1 MQLAA
6 GCGDGPAAPSD
17 DPKDHHG
24 KEREEKEK
32 TMQHKRSRLSTKIL
46 AFVLIL
52 ALVFPASAFASVA
65 DVAKDTRAPGKSL
78 ANTYPAYT
86 DIEWQISLAENAQ
99 AMVTVPTNMTEEEL
113 GTALS
118 GDLTLSL
125 DRDSTRGYL
134 NPEKFPYPYQG
145 GALDTWMT
153 QWTKDK
159 QPQNLFRVTEMGIS
173 VDEAGK
179 VSLKLWI
186 DINCYFGNRSG
197 NVDYSAPHSNGGA
210 YLDLCGYYTLNVT
223 AGDEAVGSI
232 HTKIVP
238 YDSFRTV
245 YELYD
250 DIDALAAM
258 DTDLYVSKES
268 MGQTTTDGYDMPYL
282 IVADS
287 KESVDKWLAYTDLVE
302 SDPDLVL
309 TKLANGDFDD
319 LRVPM
324 FASNVHSNEN
334 AAVNGILEF
343 AHLLLENETINV
355 NTLEGFTDAGKELL
369 AQEMA
374 KQNVAVPE
382 QIKDFASYIGFI
394 RGENGYKANGSLY
407 SGQLDLEEYYNV
419 KNNEVNVKELLG
431 DVFMVIVPE
440 QNIEGY
446 EHMTR
451 TTGQGYDPNRDE
463 ANQTLFE
470 DANAMALVNKFN
482 PMVFTEIHGRVEAM
496 LIEPCTPPHE
506 PNYEY
511 DLIDKQFIQLG
522 EAVGMGAIANNPEH
536 NSFEMPYRDYLRVDN
551 DSPSGVAWTE
561 PWDDMTTAYG
571 SQFPVLIGTA
581 GITWELPVYSDVA
594 SELVVPYGLMT
605 QAMYI
610 QANKIT
616 MLENQAKLFSRGV
629 NNTNSNELVAPWYVD
644 QYDRPGTQTELMRP
658 VYDGEG
664 QNGNFYPECYIIPM
678 DSANQKNLYD
688 AAAEMKYLTR
698 NDVKVNVASK
708 EFTYD
713 GVTYPAGTM
722 VVSMYQAKRS
732 LANSQ
737 LFDGTFINVWQGLYS
752 ESFAQRSNA
761 RGYDR
766 VIVAE
771 PAAYKTIMAACP
783 ETINYTQALTYLA
796 AFATQFE
803 GVENAD
809 VIIENVSNDSAAA
822 VNALLRAG
830 KTVAMIT
837 EGSEKGNFICSYE
850 DFMTVAKDYVL
861 TATGEYGA
869 GIKAAV
875 ILNPQVYLPG
885 KPADNTSGYVE
896 TTLRSGS
903 YNYRFDWLAL
913 TAMGFTMTDDLT
925 KANVIVG
932 SRALSD
938 DALAAVKAG
947 TPYMGYSNDAI
958 TGRSAF
964 MQELGVEI
972 SSCDKG
978 TDFLGRVVYPNNTLV
993 NATYINEGDDVM
1005 YEYGTNWFTKIPEGA
1020 TVLVQNAGKAP
1031 LQGCI
1036 CLTDDELT
1044 EQFNQYNNGVV
1055 GFEYQNGD
1063 LDMALFANVLNHK
1076 IHQTDEY
1083 TFISNFIFSRSL
1095 TQTAYEGTAQ
1105 PENPDPVNPGKPE
1118 EPGKPDAPKTGD
1130 SSNIIV
1136 WVLAASFSCV
1146 MIPAAVTLKR
1156 KAR

>member
-1 MQLAA
+1 
-6 GCGDGPAAPSD
+6 
-17 DPKDHHG
+17 
-24 KEREEKEK
+24 
-32 TMQHKRSRLSTKIL
+32 MQHKRSRLSTKIL

-86 DIEWQISLAENAQ
+86 DIDWQISLAEDAT
-99 AMVTVPTNMTEEEL
+99 ATVTLPTNLTENEL
-113 GTALS
+113 AAAMDAGLS
-118 GDLTLSL
+118 LSL
-125 DRDSTRGYL
+125 DRDTQRGYL
-134 NPEKFPYPYQG
+134 NPEKFPNPYQG
-145 GALDTWMT
+145 GPLDSWKT
-153 QWTKDK
+153 QRDT
-159 QPQNLFRVTEMGIS
+159 QMFQ
-173 VDEAGK
+173 VDDYGFAFDDDGK
-179 VSLKLWI
+179 VSLVLYLNI
-186 DINCYFGNRSG
+186 SCYFANRSG
-197 NVDYSAPHSNGGA
+197 SVDYSAPHSNGGA
-210 YLDLCGYYTLNVT
+210 YLDLCGYYTLRVT
-223 AGDEAVGSI
+223 ADGKDIASCHAKV
-232 HTKIVP
+232 VP

-250 DIDALAAM
+250 DLEALAAT
-258 DTDLYVSKES
+258 DTDLYVAKES
-268 MGQTTTDGYDMPYL
+268 MGQTTTDGYNMPYL
-282 IVADS
+282 IIADS

-302 SDPDLVL
+302 SDPDLAL

-407 SGQLDLEEYYNV
+407 SGQLDLAAYYNV
-419 KNNEVNVKELLG
+419 QENRVNVKELLG

-511 DLIDKQFIQLG
+511 DLIAKQFIQLG

-809 VIIENVSNDSAAA
+809 VIIDNVSNDSAAA

-861 TATGEYGA
+861 TATGVYGS

-947 TPYMGYSNDAI
+947 TPYMGYSNGAI
-958 TGRSAF
+958 SGSAF

-1005 YEYGTNWFTKIPEGA
+1005 YEYGTNWFTKLPEGA
-1020 TVLVQNAGKAP
+1020 TVLVQNAGKDP

-1044 EQFNQYNNGVV
+1044 AQFNQYNNGVV

-1063 LDMALFANVLNHK
+1063 LDIALFANVLNHK

-1095 TQTAYEGTAQ
+1095 TETAYEGVAQ

-1118 EPGKPDAPKTGD
+1118 EPGKPDVPKTGD
-1130 SSNIIV
+1130 SSNIIL

>member
-1 MQLAA
+1 M
-6 GCGDGPAAPSD
+6 
-17 DPKDHHG
+17 
-24 KEREEKEK
+24 
-32 TMQHKRSRLSTKIL
+32 
-46 AFVLIL
+46 
-52 ALVFPASAFASVA
+52 
-65 DVAKDTRAPGKSL
+65 
-78 ANTYPAYT
+78 
-86 DIEWQISLAENAQ
+86 
-99 AMVTVPTNMTEEEL
+99 
-113 GTALS
+113 
-118 GDLTLSL
+118 
-125 DRDSTRGYL
+125 
-134 NPEKFPYPYQG
+134 
-145 GALDTWMT
+145 
-153 QWTKDK
+153 
-159 QPQNLFRVTEMGIS
+159 
-173 VDEAGK
+173 
-179 VSLKLWI
+179 
-186 DINCYFGNRSG
+186 
-197 NVDYSAPHSNGGA
+197 
-210 YLDLCGYYTLNVT
+210 
-223 AGDEAVGSI
+223 
-232 HTKIVP
+232 
-238 YDSFRTV
+238 
-245 YELYD
+245 
-250 DIDALAAM
+250 
-258 DTDLYVSKES
+258 
-268 MGQTTTDGYDMPYL
+268 
-282 IVADS
+282 
-287 KESVDKWLAYTDLVE
+287 E
-302 SDPDLVL
+302 SDPDLAL

-511 DLIDKQFIQLG
+511 DLIAKQFIQLG

-722 VVSMYQAKRS
+722 VISMYQAKRS

-737 LFDGTFINVWQGLYS
+737 LYDGTFINVWQGLYS

-809 VIIENVSNDSAAA
+809 VIIDNVSNDSANA
-822 VNALLRAG
+822 VNALLNAG

-837 EGSEKGNFICSYE
+837 EGEEKGNFLCSYE
-850 DFMTVAKDYVL
+850 DFLTVAKDYVL
-861 TATGEYGA
+861 TATGVYGA
-869 GIKAAV
+869 SIKAAV

-885 KPADNTSGYVE
+885 KPANNTSGYVE

-913 TAMGFTMTDDLT
+913 TAMGFTI

-947 TPYMGYSNDAI
+947 TPYMGYSTGAI
-958 TGRSAF
+958 SGSAF

-978 TDFLGRVVYPNNTLV
+978 TDFLGRVVYPNNTLI

-1095 TQTAYEGTAQ
+1095 TETAYEGVAQ
-1105 PENPDPVNPGKPE
+1105 PRESRSREPRQARGAGQARRPQDRRLLQHHRLGAGRFLQLRDDPRRCDPE
-1118 EPGKPDAPKTGD
+1118 AQGPLTH
-1130 SSNIIV
+1130 
-1136 WVLAASFSCV
+1136 L
-1146 MIPAAVTLKR
+1146 
-1156 KAR
+1156 

>member
-1 MQLAA
+1 
-6 GCGDGPAAPSD
+6 
-17 DPKDHHG
+17 
-24 KEREEKEK
+24 
-32 TMQHKRSRLSTKIL
+32 MQHKRSRLSTKIL

-65 DVAKDTRAPGKSL
+65 DVAKDTRSPGKSL

-86 DIEWQISLAENAQ
+86 DIDWQISLAEDAT
-99 AMVTVPTNMTEEEL
+99 ATVTLPTNLTENEL
-113 GTALS
+113 AAAMDAGLS
-118 GDLTLSL
+118 LSL
-125 DRDSTRGYL
+125 DRDTQRGYL
-134 NPEKFPYPYQG
+134 NPEKFPNPYQG
-145 GALDTWMT
+145 GPLDSWKT
-153 QWTKDK
+153 QRDT
-159 QPQNLFRVTEMGIS
+159 QMFQ
-173 VDEAGK
+173 VDDYGFAFDDDGK
-179 VSLKLWI
+179 VSLVLYLNI
-186 DINCYFGNRSG
+186 SCYFANRSG
-197 NVDYSAPHSNGGA
+197 SVDYSAPHSNGGA
-210 YLDLCGYYTLNVT
+210 YLDLCGYYTLRVT
-223 AGDEAVGSI
+223 ADGKDIASCHAKV
-232 HTKIVP
+232 VP

-250 DIDALAAM
+250 DLEALAAM

-302 SDPDLVL
+302 SDPDLAL

-382 QIKDFASYIGFI
+382 QIKNFASYIGFI

-407 SGQLDLEEYYNV
+407 SGQLDLAAYYNV
-419 KNNEVNVKELLG
+419 QENRVNVKELLG

-511 DLIDKQFIQLG
+511 DLIAKQFIQLG

-809 VIIENVSNDSAAA
+809 VIIDNVSNDSTAAI
-822 VNALLRAG
+822 NALLRAG

-861 TATGEYGA
+861 TATGVYGA

-1020 TVLVQNAGKAP
+1020 TVLVQNAGKDP

-1036 CLTDDELT
+1036 CLTDEELT
-1044 EQFNQYNNGVV
+1044 AQFNQYNNGVV

-1063 LDMALFANVLNHK
+1063 LDIALFANVLNHK

-1095 TQTAYEGTAQ
+1095 TTTAYEGVAQ

>member
-1 MQLAA
+1 MTA
-6 GCGDGPAAPSD
+6 DG
-17 DPKDHHG
+17 KD
-24 KEREEKEK
+24 
-32 TMQHKRSRLSTKIL
+32 I
-46 AFVLIL
+46 
-52 ALVFPASAFASVA
+52 ASCH
-65 DVAKDTRAPGKSL
+65 AK
-78 ANTYPAYT
+78 
-86 DIEWQISLAENAQ
+86 
-99 AMVTVPTNMTEEEL
+99 V
-113 GTALS
+113 
-118 GDLTLSL
+118 
-125 DRDSTRGYL
+125 
-134 NPEKFPYPYQG
+134 
-145 GALDTWMT
+145 
-153 QWTKDK
+153 
-159 QPQNLFRVTEMGIS
+159 
-173 VDEAGK
+173 
-179 VSLKLWI
+179 
-186 DINCYFGNRSG
+186 
-197 NVDYSAPHSNGGA
+197 
-210 YLDLCGYYTLNVT
+210 
-223 AGDEAVGSI
+223 
-232 HTKIVP
+232 VP

-250 DIDALAAM
+250 DLEALAAT

-302 SDPDLVL
+302 SDHDLAL

-407 SGQLDLEEYYNV
+407 SGQLDLAAYYNV
-419 KNNEVNVKELLG
+419 QENRVNVKELLG

-511 DLIDKQFIQLG
+511 DLI
-522 EAVGMGAIANNPEH
+522 
-536 NSFEMPYRDYLRVDN
+536 
-551 DSPSGVAWTE
+551 
-561 PWDDMTTAYG
+561 
-571 SQFPVLIGTA
+571 
-581 GITWELPVYSDVA
+581 
-594 SELVVPYGLMT
+594 
-605 QAMYI
+605 
-610 QANKIT
+610 
-616 MLENQAKLFSRGV
+616 AKLFSRGV

-678 DSANQKNLYD
+678 DSTNQKNLYD

-708 EFTYD
+708 ESTYD

-809 VIIENVSNDSAAA
+809 VIIDNVSNDSAAA

-861 TATGEYGA
+861 TATGVYGA

-947 TPYMGYSNDAI
+947 TPYMGYSNGAI
-958 TGRSAF
+958 SGSAF

-993 NATYINEGDDVM
+993 NATYINDG
-1005 YEYGTNWFTKIPEGA
+1005 
-1020 TVLVQNAGKAP
+1020 
-1031 LQGCI
+1031 
-1036 CLTDDELT
+1036 
-1044 EQFNQYNNGVV
+1044 
-1055 GFEYQNGD
+1055 
-1063 LDMALFANVLNHK
+1063 
-1076 IHQTDEY
+1076 
-1083 TFISNFIFSRSL
+1083 
-1095 TQTAYEGTAQ
+1095 
-1105 PENPDPVNPGKPE
+1105 
-1118 EPGKPDAPKTGD
+1118 PKTGD

>member
-1 MQLAA
+1 
-6 GCGDGPAAPSD
+6 
-17 DPKDHHG
+17 
-24 KEREEKEK
+24 
-32 TMQHKRSRLSTKIL
+32 MQHKRSRLSTKIL

-86 DIEWQISLAENAQ
+86 DIDWQISLAEDAT
-99 AMVTVPTNMTEEEL
+99 ATVTLPTNLTENEL
-113 GTALS
+113 AAAMDAGLS
-118 GDLTLSL
+118 LSL
-125 DRDSTRGYL
+125 DRDTQRGYL
-134 NPEKFPYPYQG
+134 NPEKFPNPYQG
-145 GALDTWMT
+145 GPLDSWKT
-153 QWTKDK
+153 QRDT
-159 QPQNLFRVTEMGIS
+159 QMFQ
-173 VDEAGK
+173 VDDYGFAFDDDGK
-179 VSLKLWI
+179 VSLVLYLNI
-186 DINCYFGNRSG
+186 SCYFANRSG
-197 NVDYSAPHSNGGA
+197 SVDYSAPHSNGGA
-210 YLDLCGYYTLNVT
+210 YLDLCGYYTLRVT
-223 AGDEAVGSI
+223 ADGKDIASCHAKV
-232 HTKIVP
+232 VP

-302 SDPDLVL
+302 SDPDLAL

-407 SGQLDLEEYYNV
+407 SGQLDLAAYYNV
-419 KNNEVNVKELLG
+419 QENRVNVKELLG

-511 DLIDKQFIQLG
+511 DLIAKQFIQLG

-536 NSFEMPYRDYLRVDN
+536 NSFEMPHRDYLRVDS

-581 GITWELPVYSDVA
+581 GITWELPVYSDVT

-644 QYDRPGTQTELMRP
+644 QYDRPGTQTEMMRP

-809 VIIENVSNDSAAA
+809 VIIDNVSNDSAAA

-837 EGSEKGNFICSYE
+837 EGSEKGNFVCSYE

-861 TATGEYGA
+861 TATGVYGT

-913 TAMGFTMTDDLT
+913 TAMGFTMTEDLT

-947 TPYMGYSNDAI
+947 TPYMGYSTGAI
-958 TGRSAF
+958 SGSAF

-1020 TVLVQNAGKAP
+1020 TVLVQNAGKDP

-1044 EQFNQYNNGVV
+1044 AQFNQYNNGVV

-1105 PENPDPVNPGKPE
+1105 PTTPEQPEKPEEPE

>member
-1 MQLAA
+1 
-6 GCGDGPAAPSD
+6 
-17 DPKDHHG
+17 
-24 KEREEKEK
+24 
-32 TMQHKRSRLSTKIL
+32 MQHKRSRLTTKIL

-65 DVAKDTRAPGKSL
+65 DVAKDTRSPGKSL

-86 DIEWQISLAENAQ
+86 DIEWQISLAEDAT
-99 AMVTVPTNMTEEEL
+99 ATVTLPTNLTENEL
-113 GTALS
+113 AAAMDAGLS
-118 GDLTLSL
+118 LSL
-125 DRDSTRGYL
+125 DRDTQRGYL
-134 NPEKFPYPYQG
+134 NPEKFPNPYQG
-145 GALDTWMT
+145 GPLDSWKT
-153 QWTKDK
+153 QRDT
-159 QPQNLFRVTEMGIS
+159 QMFQ
-173 VDEAGK
+173 VDDYGFAFDDDGK
-179 VSLKLWI
+179 VSLILYLNI
-186 DINCYFGNRSG
+186 SCYFGNRSG
-197 NVDYSAPHSNGGA
+197 SVDYSAPHSNGGA

-268 MGQTTTDGYDMPYL
+268 MGQTTVDGYDMPYL

-343 AHLLLENETINV
+343 AYLLLENETINV

-382 QIKDFASYIGFI
+382 QIKNFASYIGFI

-451 TTGQGYDPNRDE
+451 TTSQGYDPNRDE

-511 DLIDKQFIQLG
+511 DLIAKQFIQLG

-536 NSFEMPYRDYLRVDN
+536 NSFEMPHRDYLRVDN

-581 GITWELPVYSDVA
+581 GITWELPAYSDVA

-809 VIIENVSNDSAAA
+809 VIIDNVSNDSATA

-861 TATGEYGA
+861 TATGVYGA

-913 TAMGFTMTDDLT
+913 TAMGFTMTEDLT

-947 TPYMGYSNDAI
+947 TPYMGYSTGAI
-958 TGRSAF
+958 SGSAF

-1095 TQTAYEGTAQ
+1095 TTTAYEGVAQ

>member
-1 MQLAA
+1 
-6 GCGDGPAAPSD
+6 
-17 DPKDHHG
+17 
-24 KEREEKEK
+24 
-32 TMQHKRSRLSTKIL
+32 MQHKRSRLSTKIL

-65 DVAKDTRAPGKSL
+65 DVAKDTRSPGKSL

-86 DIEWQISLAENAQ
+86 DIDWQISLAEDAT
-99 AMVTVPTNMTEEEL
+99 ATVTLPTNLTENEL
-113 GTALS
+113 AAAMDAGLS
-118 GDLTLSL
+118 LSL
-125 DRDSTRGYL
+125 DRDTQRGYL
-134 NPEKFPYPYQG
+134 NPEKFPNPYQG
-145 GALDTWMT
+145 GPLDSWKT
-153 QWTKDK
+153 QRDT
-159 QPQNLFRVTEMGIS
+159 QMFQ
-173 VDEAGK
+173 VDDYGFAFDDDGK
-179 VSLKLWI
+179 VSLVLYLNI
-186 DINCYFGNRSG
+186 SCYFANRSG
-197 NVDYSAPHSNGGA
+197 SVDYSAPHSNGGA
-210 YLDLCGYYTLNVT
+210 YLDLCGYYTLRVT
-223 AGDEAVGSI
+223 ADGKDIASCHAKV
-232 HTKIVP
+232 VP

-250 DIDALAAM
+250 DLEALAAM

-302 SDPDLVL
+302 SDPDLAL

-382 QIKDFASYIGFI
+382 QIKNFASYIGFI

-407 SGQLDLEEYYNV
+407 SGQLDLAAYYNV
-419 KNNEVNVKELLG
+419 QENRVNVKELLG

-511 DLIDKQFIQLG
+511 DLIAKQFIQLG

-809 VIIENVSNDSAAA
+809 VIIDNVSNDSAAA

-861 TATGEYGA
+861 TATGVYGA

-1036 CLTDDELT
+1036 CLTDEELT
-1044 EQFNQYNNGVV
+1044 AQFNQYNNGVV

-1063 LDMALFANVLNHK
+1063 LDIALFANVLNHK

-1095 TQTAYEGTAQ
+1095 TETAYEGVAQ

>member
-1 MQLAA
+1 
-6 GCGDGPAAPSD
+6 
-17 DPKDHHG
+17 
-24 KEREEKEK
+24 
-32 TMQHKRSRLSTKIL
+32 MQHKRSRLSTKIL

-65 DVAKDTRAPGKSL
+65 DVAKDTRSPGKSL

-86 DIEWQISLAENAQ
+86 DIDWQISLAEDAT
-99 AMVTVPTNMTEEEL
+99 ATVTLPTNLTENEL
-113 GTALS
+113 AAAMDAGLS
-118 GDLTLSL
+118 LSL
-125 DRDSTRGYL
+125 DRDTQRGYL
-134 NPEKFPYPYQG
+134 NPEKFPNPYQG
-145 GALDTWMT
+145 GPLDSWKT
-153 QWTKDK
+153 QRDT
-159 QPQNLFRVTEMGIS
+159 QMFQ
-173 VDEAGK
+173 VDDYGFAFDDDGK
-179 VSLKLWI
+179 VSLVLYLNI
-186 DINCYFGNRSG
+186 SCYFANRSG
-197 NVDYSAPHSNGGA
+197 SVDYSAPHSNGGA
-210 YLDLCGYYTLNVT
+210 YLDLCGYYTLRVT
-223 AGDEAVGSI
+223 ADGKDIASCHAKV
-232 HTKIVP
+232 VP

-250 DIDALAAM
+250 DLEALAAT

-282 IVADS
+282 IIADS

-343 AHLLLENETINV
+343 AHLLLENETINI

-407 SGQLDLEEYYNV
+407 SGQLDLAAYYNV
-419 KNNEVNVKELLG
+419 QENRVNVKELLG

-511 DLIDKQFIQLG
+511 DLIAKQFIQLG

-536 NSFEMPYRDYLRVDN
+536 NSFEMPHRDYLRVDN

-809 VIIENVSNDSAAA
+809 VIIDNVSNDSAAA

-850 DFMTVAKDYVL
+850 DFMTVAKDYVI
-861 TATGEYGA
+861 TATGVYGA
-869 GIKAAV
+869 NYKAAV
-875 ILNPQVYLPG
+875 ILNPLVFLPG
-885 KPADNTSGYVE
+885 KPANNTSGYVE

-932 SRALSD
+932 SRVLSD

-958 TGRSAF
+958 TGSSAF

-972 SSCDKG
+972 SSCDMG

-1005 YEYGTNWFTKIPEGA
+1005 YEYGTNWFTKIPKGA

-1055 GFEYQNGD
+1055 GFEYQSGD

-1095 TQTAYEGTAQ
+1095 TTTAYEGVAQ

-1130 SSNIIV
+1130 SSNIIL

>member
-1 MQLAA
+1 
-6 GCGDGPAAPSD
+6 
-17 DPKDHHG
+17 
-24 KEREEKEK
+24 
-32 TMQHKRSRLSTKIL
+32 MQHKRSRLSTKIL

-86 DIEWQISLAENAQ
+86 DIDWQISLAEDAT
-99 AMVTVPTNMTEEEL
+99 ATVTLPTNLTENEL
-113 GTALS
+113 AAAMDAGLS
-118 GDLTLSL
+118 LSL
-125 DRDSTRGYL
+125 DRDTQRGYL
-134 NPEKFPYPYQG
+134 NPEKFPNPYQG
-145 GALDTWMT
+145 GPLDSWKT
-153 QWTKDK
+153 QRDT
-159 QPQNLFRVTEMGIS
+159 QMFQ
-173 VDEAGK
+173 VDDYGFAFDDDGK
-179 VSLKLWI
+179 VSLVLYLNI
-186 DINCYFGNRSG
+186 SCYFANRSG
-197 NVDYSAPHSNGGA
+197 SVDYSAPHSNGGA
-210 YLDLCGYYTLNVT
+210 YLDLCGYYTLRVT
-223 AGDEAVGSI
+223 ADGKDIASCHAKV
-232 HTKIVP
+232 VP

-250 DIDALAAM
+250 DLEALAAT

-324 FASNVHSNEN
+324 FTSNVHSNEN

-407 SGQLDLEEYYNV
+407 SGQLDLAAYYNV
-419 KNNEVNVKELLG
+419 QENRVNVKELLG

-511 DLIDKQFIQLG
+511 DLIAKQFIQLG

-536 NSFEMPYRDYLRVDN
+536 NSFEMPHRDYLRVDN

-796 AFATQFE
+796 AFAAQFE

-809 VIIENVSNDSAAA
+809 VIIDNVSNDSAAA

-837 EGSEKGNFICSYE
+837 EGDEKGNFICSYE

-861 TATGEYGA
+861 TATGVYGA

-913 TAMGFTMTDDLT
+913 TAMGFTMTEDLT

-947 TPYMGYSNDAI
+947 TPYMGYSTGAI
-958 TGRSAF
+958 SGSAF

-1005 YEYGTNWFTKIPEGA
+1005 YEYGTNWFTKLPEGA
-1020 TVLVQNAGKAP
+1020 TVLVQNAGKTP
-1031 LQGCI
+1031 MQGCI
-1036 CLTDDELT
+1036 CLTDEELT
-1044 EQFNQYNNGVV
+1044 AQFNQYNNGVV

-1063 LDMALFANVLNHK
+1063 LDIALFANVLNHK

-1095 TQTAYEGTAQ
+1095 TETAYEGVAQ
-1105 PENPDPVNPGKPE
+1105 PENPEPVNPGKPE
-1118 EPGKPDAPKTGD
+1118 EPGKPVAPKTGD
-1130 SSNIIV
+1130 TSSIIV
-1136 WVLAASFSCV
+1136 WVLAASFTVV

>member
-1 MQLAA
+1 
-6 GCGDGPAAPSD
+6 
-17 DPKDHHG
+17 
-24 KEREEKEK
+24 
-32 TMQHKRSRLSTKIL
+32 MQHKRSRLSTKIL

-86 DIEWQISLAENAQ
+86 DIDWQISLAEDAT
-99 AMVTVPTNMTEEEL
+99 ATVTLPTNLTENEL
-113 GTALS
+113 AAAMDAGLS
-118 GDLTLSL
+118 LSL
-125 DRDSTRGYL
+125 DRDTQRGYL
-134 NPEKFPYPYQG
+134 NPEKFPNPYQG
-145 GALDTWMT
+145 GPLDSWKT
-153 QWTKDK
+153 QRDT
-159 QPQNLFRVTEMGIS
+159 QMFQ
-173 VDEAGK
+173 VDDYGFAFDDDGK
-179 VSLKLWI
+179 VSLVLYLNI
-186 DINCYFGNRSG
+186 SCYFANRSG
-197 NVDYSAPHSNGGA
+197 SVNYSAPHSNGGA
-210 YLDLCGYYTLNVT
+210 YLGLCGYYTLRVT
-223 AGDEAVGSI
+223 ADGKDIVSCHAKV
-232 HTKIVP
+232 VP

-250 DIDALAAM
+250 DLEALAAT

-302 SDPDLVL
+302 SDPDLAL

-319 LRVPM
+319 LRVRM

-511 DLIDKQFIQLG
+511 DLIAKQFIQLG

-809 VIIENVSNDSAAA
+809 VIIDNVSNDSAAA

-830 KTVAMIT
+830 KTVAIIT

-861 TATGEYGA
+861 TATGVYGA

-913 TAMGFTMTDDLT
+913 TAMGFTI

-947 TPYMGYSNDAI
+947 TPYMGYSTGAI
-958 TGRSAF
+958 SGSAF

-1095 TQTAYEGTAQ
+1095 TETAYEGVAQ

>member
-1 MQLAA
+1 
-6 GCGDGPAAPSD
+6 
-17 DPKDHHG
+17 
-24 KEREEKEK
+24 
-32 TMQHKRSRLSTKIL
+32 MQHKRSRLTTKIL

-86 DIEWQISLAENAQ
+86 DIDWQISLAEDAT
-99 AMVTVPTNMTEEEL
+99 ATVTLPTNLTENEL
-113 GTALS
+113 AAAMDAGLS
-118 GDLTLSL
+118 LSL
-125 DRDSTRGYL
+125 DRDTQRGYL
-134 NPEKFPYPYQG
+134 NPEKFPNPYQG
-145 GALDTWMT
+145 GPLDSWKT
-153 QWTKDK
+153 QRDT
-159 QPQNLFRVTEMGIS
+159 QMFQ
-173 VDEAGK
+173 VDDYGFAFDDDGK
-179 VSLKLWI
+179 VSLVLYLNI
-186 DINCYFGNRSG
+186 SCYFANRSG
-197 NVDYSAPHSNGGA
+197 SVDYSAPHSNGGA
-210 YLDLCGYYTLNVT
+210 YLDLCGYYTLRVT
-223 AGDEAVGSI
+223 ADGKDIASCHAKV
-232 HTKIVP
+232 VP

-250 DIDALAAM
+250 DLEALAAM

-302 SDPDLVL
+302 SDPDLAL

-343 AHLLLENETINV
+343 AHLLLENETISV
-355 NTLEGFTDAGKELL
+355 NTLEGFTEAGQ
-369 AQEMA
+369 AQLKAEME
-374 KQNVAVPE
+374 KQGAAVPE
-382 QIKDFASYIGFI
+382 QIKNFASYIGFI

-451 TTGQGYDPNRDE
+451 TTSQGYDPNRDE

-511 DLIDKQFIQLG
+511 DLIAKQFIQLG

-536 NSFEMPYRDYLRVDN
+536 NSFEMPHRDYLRVDN

-809 VIIENVSNDSAAA
+809 VIIDNVSNDSAAA

-830 KTVAMIT
+830 KTVAIIT

-861 TATGEYGA
+861 TATGVYGA

-993 NATYINEGDDVM
+993 NATYINDG
-1005 YEYGTNWFTKIPEGA
+1005 
-1020 TVLVQNAGKAP
+1020 
-1031 LQGCI
+1031 
-1036 CLTDDELT
+1036 
-1044 EQFNQYNNGVV
+1044 
-1055 GFEYQNGD
+1055 
-1063 LDMALFANVLNHK
+1063 
-1076 IHQTDEY
+1076 
-1083 TFISNFIFSRSL
+1083 
-1095 TQTAYEGTAQ
+1095 
-1105 PENPDPVNPGKPE
+1105 
-1118 EPGKPDAPKTGD
+1118 PKTGD

>member
-1 MQLAA
+1 
-6 GCGDGPAAPSD
+6 
-17 DPKDHHG
+17 
-24 KEREEKEK
+24 
-32 TMQHKRSRLSTKIL
+32 MQHKRSRLSTKIL

-65 DVAKDTRAPGKSL
+65 DVAKDTRSPGKSL

-86 DIEWQISLAENAQ
+86 DIDWQISLAEDAT
-99 AMVTVPTNMTEEEL
+99 ATVTLPTNLTENEL
-113 GTALS
+113 AAAMDAGLS
-118 GDLTLSL
+118 LSL
-125 DRDSTRGYL
+125 DRDTQRGYL
-134 NPEKFPYPYQG
+134 NPEKFPNPYQG
-145 GALDTWMT
+145 GPLDSWKT
-153 QWTKDK
+153 QRDT
-159 QPQNLFRVTEMGIS
+159 QMFQ
-173 VDEAGK
+173 VDDYGFAFDDDGK
-179 VSLKLWI
+179 VSLVLYLNI
-186 DINCYFGNRSG
+186 SCYFANRSG
-197 NVDYSAPHSNGGA
+197 SVDYSAPHSNGGA
-210 YLDLCGYYTLNVT
+210 YLDLCGYYTLRVT
-223 AGDEAVGSI
+223 ADGKDIASCHAKV
-232 HTKIVP
+232 VP

-250 DIDALAAM
+250 DLEALAAT

-302 SDPDLVL
+302 SDPDLAL

-382 QIKDFASYIGFI
+382 QIKNFASYIGFI

-407 SGQLDLEEYYNV
+407 SGQLDLAAYYNV
-419 KNNEVNVKELLG
+419 QENRVNVKELLG

-511 DLIDKQFIQLG
+511 DLIAKQFIQLG

-629 NNTNSNELVAPWYVD
+629 NNINSNELVAPWYVD

-809 VIIENVSNDSAAA
+809 VIIDNVSNDSAAA

-830 KTVAMIT
+830 KTVAIIT

-861 TATGEYGA
+861 TATGVYGA

-913 TAMGFTMTDDLT
+913 TAMGFTI

-1005 YEYGTNWFTKIPEGA
+1005 YEYGTNWFTKIPKGA
-1020 TVLVQNAGKAP
+1020 TVLVQNAGKDP

-1044 EQFNQYNNGVV
+1044 AQFNQYNNGVV

-1083 TFISNFIFSRSL
+1083 TFISNFIFSCSL

-1105 PENPDPVNPGKPE
+1105 PTIPEQPEKPENPEKPGQ
-1118 EPGKPDAPKTGD
+1118 PDAPKTGD
-1130 SSNIIV
+1130 SSNIIL

>member
-1 MQLAA
+1 
-6 GCGDGPAAPSD
+6 
-17 DPKDHHG
+17 
-24 KEREEKEK
+24 
-32 TMQHKRSRLSTKIL
+32 MQHKRSRLSTKIL

-65 DVAKDTRAPGKSL
+65 DVAMDTRAPGKSL

-86 DIEWQISLAENAQ
+86 DIDWQISLAEDAT
-99 AMVTVPTNMTEEEL
+99 ATVTLPTNLTENEL
-113 GTALS
+113 AAAMDAGLS
-118 GDLTLSL
+118 LSL
-125 DRDSTRGYL
+125 DRDTQRGYL
-134 NPEKFPYPYQG
+134 NPEKFPNPYQG
-145 GALDTWMT
+145 GPLDSWKT
-153 QWTKDK
+153 QRDT
-159 QPQNLFRVTEMGIS
+159 QMFQ
-173 VDEAGK
+173 VDDYGFAFDDDGK
-179 VSLKLWI
+179 VSLVLYLNI
-186 DINCYFGNRSG
+186 SCYFANRSG
-197 NVDYSAPHSNGGA
+197 SVNYSAPHSNGGA
-210 YLDLCGYYTLNVT
+210 YLGLCGYYTLRVT
-223 AGDEAVGSI
+223 ADGKDIASCHAKV
-232 HTKIVP
+232 VP

-250 DIDALAAM
+250 DLEALAAT

-302 SDPDLVL
+302 SDPDLAL

-382 QIKDFASYIGFI
+382 QIKNFASYIGFI

-407 SGQLDLEEYYNV
+407 SGQLDLAAYYNV
-419 KNNEVNVKELLG
+419 QENRVNVKELLG

-511 DLIDKQFIQLG
+511 DLIAKQFIQLG

-629 NNTNSNELVAPWYVD
+629 NNINSNELVAPWYVD

-809 VIIENVSNDSAAA
+809 VIIDNVSNDSAAA

-837 EGSEKGNFICSYE
+837 EGSEKGNFVCSYE

-861 TATGEYGA
+861 TATGVYGA

-1005 YEYGTNWFTKIPEGA
+1005 YEYGTNWFTKLPEGA
-1020 TVLVQNAGKAP
+1020 TVLVQNAGKTP
-1031 LQGCI
+1031 MQGCI

-1044 EQFNQYNNGVV
+1044 AQFNQYNNGVV
-1055 GFEYQNGD
+1055 GFEYQSGK

-1105 PENPDPVNPGKPE
+1105 PTTPEQPEKPE
-1118 EPGKPDAPKTGD
+1118 EPEKPGQPDAPKTGD
-1130 SSNIIV
+1130 PSNIIL

>member
-1 MQLAA
+1 
-6 GCGDGPAAPSD
+6 
-17 DPKDHHG
+17 
-24 KEREEKEK
+24 
-32 TMQHKRSRLSTKIL
+32 MQHKRSRLTTKIL

-86 DIEWQISLAENAQ
+86 DIDWQISLAENAQ

-118 GDLTLSL
+118 GGLTLSL

-134 NPEKFPYPYQG
+134 DPEKFPYPYQG

-153 QWTKDK
+153 QWKQDK

-197 NVDYSAPHSNGGA
+197 NVDFSAPHSNGGA

-250 DIDALAAM
+250 DIDALAAT
-258 DTDLYVSKES
+258 DTDLYVAKES
-268 MGQTTTDGYDMPYL
+268 MGQTTVDGYDMPYL

-302 SDPDLVL
+302 SDPDLAL

-343 AHLLLENETINV
+343 AHLLLENETISV
-355 NTLEGFTDAGKELL
+355 NTLEGFTEAGQ
-369 AQEMA
+369 AQLKAEME
-374 KQNVAVPE
+374 KQGAAVPE
-382 QIKDFASYIGFI
+382 QIKNFASYIGFI

-470 DANAMALVNKFN
+470 DSNAMALVNKFN

-511 DLIDKQFIQLG
+511 DRIG
-522 EAVGMGAIANNPEH
+522 E
-536 NSFEMPYRDYLRVDN
+536 
-551 DSPSGVAWTE
+551 
-561 PWDDMTTAYG
+561 
-571 SQFPVLIGTA
+571 
-581 GITWELPVYSDVA
+581 
-594 SELVVPYGLMT
+594 
-605 QAMYI
+605 QA
-610 QANKIT
+610 
-616 MLENQAKLFSRGV
+616 
-629 NNTNSNELVAPWYVD
+629 D
-644 QYDRPGTQTELMRP
+644 LMRP

-688 AAAEMKYLTR
+688 AAVEMKYLTR

-737 LFDGTFINVWQGLYS
+737 LFDGTFINVWRGLYS

-766 VIVAE
+766 IIVAE

-809 VIIENVSNDSAAA
+809 VIIDNVSNDSAAA

-837 EGSEKGNFICSYE
+837 KGDEKGNFICSYE
-850 DFMTVAKDYVL
+850 DFLTIAKDYVI
-861 TATGEYGA
+861 TATGVYGA
-869 GIKAAV
+869 NYKAAV
-875 ILNPQVYLPG
+875 ILNPLVFLPG
-885 KPADNTSGYVE
+885 KPANNTSGYVE

-913 TAMGFTMTDDLT
+913 TAMGFTMTEDLT

-947 TPYMGYSNDAI
+947 TPYMGYSTGAI
-958 TGRSAF
+958 SESAL

-972 SSCDKG
+972 SSCTMG

-993 NATYINEGDDVM
+993 NASYINEADDVM

-1020 TVLVQNAGKAP
+1020 TVLVQNAGKTP

-1036 CLTDDELT
+1036 CLTNDELT

-1055 GFEYQNGD
+1055 GFEYQSGK

-1095 TQTAYEGTAQ
+1095 TETAYEGVAQ

-1130 SSNIIV
+1130 TSSIIV
-1136 WVLAASFSCV
+1136 WVLATSFTVV
-1146 MIPAAVTLKR
+1146 MIPMTVTLKR

>member
-1 MQLAA
+1 
-6 GCGDGPAAPSD
+6 
-17 DPKDHHG
+17 
-24 KEREEKEK
+24 
-32 TMQHKRSRLSTKIL
+32 MQHKRSRLSTKIL

-65 DVAKDTRAPGKSL
+65 DVAKDTRSPGKSL

-86 DIEWQISLAENAQ
+86 DIDWQISLAEDAT
-99 AMVTVPTNMTEEEL
+99 ATVTLPTNLTENEL
-113 GTALS
+113 AAAMDAGLS
-118 GDLTLSL
+118 LSL
-125 DRDSTRGYL
+125 DRDTQRGYL
-134 NPEKFPYPYQG
+134 NPEKFPNPYQG
-145 GALDTWMT
+145 GPLDSWKT
-153 QWTKDK
+153 QRDT
-159 QPQNLFRVTEMGIS
+159 QMFQ
-173 VDEAGK
+173 VDDYGFAFDDDGK
-179 VSLKLWI
+179 VSLVLYLNI
-186 DINCYFGNRSG
+186 SCYFANRSG
-197 NVDYSAPHSNGGA
+197 SVDYSAPHSNGGA
-210 YLDLCGYYTLNVT
+210 YLDLCGYYTLRVT
-223 AGDEAVGSI
+223 ADGKDIASCHAKV
-232 HTKIVP
+232 VP

-250 DIDALAAM
+250 DLEALAAM
-258 DTDLYVSKES
+258 DTDLYVAKES
-268 MGQTTTDGYDMPYL
+268 MGQTTVDGYDMPYL

-302 SDPDLVL
+302 SDPDLAL

-343 AHLLLENETINV
+343 AHLLLENETISV

-382 QIKDFASYIGFI
+382 QIKNFASYIGFI

-511 DLIDKQFIQLG
+511 DLIAKQFIQLG

-536 NSFEMPYRDYLRVDN
+536 NSFEMPHRDYLRVDN

-629 NNTNSNELVAPWYVD
+629 NNTNSNELVAPWYVG

-809 VIIENVSNDSAAA
+809 VIIDNVSNDSAAA

-850 DFMTVAKDYVL
+850 DFMTVAKDYVI
-861 TATGEYGA
+861 TATGVYGA
-869 GIKAAV
+869 NYKAAV
-875 ILNPQVYLPG
+875 ILNPLVFLPG
-885 KPADNTSGYVE
+885 KPANNTSGYVE

-925 KANVIVG
+925 KANVIVV
-932 SRALSD
+932 SRVLSD

-958 TGRSAF
+958 TGSSAF

-972 SSCDKG
+972 SSCDMG

-1005 YEYGTNWFTKIPEGA
+1005 YEYGTNWFTKIPKGA

-1055 GFEYQNGD
+1055 GFEYQSGD

-1076 IHQTDEY
+1076 MHQTDEY

-1095 TQTAYEGTAQ
+1095 TTTAYEGVAQ

-1130 SSNIIV
+1130 SSNIIL

>member
-1 MQLAA
+1 
-6 GCGDGPAAPSD
+6 
-17 DPKDHHG
+17 
-24 KEREEKEK
+24 
-32 TMQHKRSRLSTKIL
+32 MQHKRSRLSTKIL

-86 DIEWQISLAENAQ
+86 DIDWQISLAEDAT
-99 AMVTVPTNMTEEEL
+99 ATVTLPTNLTENEL
-113 GTALS
+113 AAAMDAGLS
-118 GDLTLSL
+118 LSL
-125 DRDSTRGYL
+125 DRDTQRGYL
-134 NPEKFPYPYQG
+134 NPEKFPNPYQG
-145 GALDTWMT
+145 GPLDSWKT
-153 QWTKDK
+153 QRDT
-159 QPQNLFRVTEMGIS
+159 QMFQ
-173 VDEAGK
+173 VDDYGFAFDDDGK
-179 VSLKLWI
+179 VSLVLYLNI
-186 DINCYFGNRSG
+186 SCYFANRSG
-197 NVDYSAPHSNGGA
+197 SVDYSAPHSNGGA
-210 YLDLCGYYTLNVT
+210 YLGLCGYYTLRVT
-223 AGDEAVGSI
+223 ADGKDIASCHAKV
-232 HTKIVP
+232 VP

-250 DIDALAAM
+250 DLEALAAM

-407 SGQLDLEEYYNV
+407 SGQLDLAAYYNV
-419 KNNEVNVKELLG
+419 QENRVNVKELLG

-511 DLIDKQFIQLG
+511 DLIAKQFIQLG

-629 NNTNSNELVAPWYVD
+629 NNINSNELVAPWYVD

-809 VIIENVSNDSAAA
+809 VIIDNVSNDSAAA

-837 EGSEKGNFICSYE
+837 EGSEKGNFVCSYE

-861 TATGEYGA
+861 TATGVYGA

-1005 YEYGTNWFTKIPEGA
+1005 YEYGTNWFTKLPEGA
-1020 TVLVQNAGKAP
+1020 TVLVQNAGKTP
-1031 LQGCI
+1031 MQGCI

-1044 EQFNQYNNGVV
+1044 AQFNQYNNGVV
-1055 GFEYQNGD
+1055 GFEYQSGK

-1105 PENPDPVNPGKPE
+1105 PTTPEQPEKPE
-1118 EPGKPDAPKTGD
+1118 EPEKPGQPDAPKTGD
-1130 SSNIIV
+1130 PSNIIL

>member
-1 MQLAA
+1 
-6 GCGDGPAAPSD
+6 
-17 DPKDHHG
+17 
-24 KEREEKEK
+24 
-32 TMQHKRSRLSTKIL
+32 MQHKRSRLSTKIL

-52 ALVFPASAFASVA
+52 ALVFPASALASVA

-86 DIEWQISLAENAQ
+86 DIDWQISLAEDAT
-99 AMVTVPTNMTEEEL
+99 ATVTLPTNLTENEL
-113 GTALS
+113 AAAMDAGLS
-118 GDLTLSL
+118 LSL
-125 DRDSTRGYL
+125 DRDTQRGYL
-134 NPEKFPYPYQG
+134 NPEKFPNPYQG
-145 GALDTWMT
+145 GPLDSWKT
-153 QWTKDK
+153 QRDT
-159 QPQNLFRVTEMGIS
+159 QMFQ
-173 VDEAGK
+173 VDDYGFAFDDDGK
-179 VSLKLWI
+179 VSLVLYLNI
-186 DINCYFGNRSG
+186 SCYFANRSG
-197 NVDYSAPHSNGGA
+197 SVDYSAPHSNGGA
-210 YLDLCGYYTLNVT
+210 YLDLCGYYTLRVT
-223 AGDEAVGSI
+223 ADGKDIASCHAKV
-232 HTKIVP
+232 VP

-250 DIDALAAM
+250 DLEALAAT

-282 IVADS
+282 IIADS

-382 QIKDFASYIGFI
+382 QIKNFASYIGFI

-407 SGQLDLEEYYNV
+407 SGQLDLAAYYNV
-419 KNNEVNVKELLG
+419 QENRVNVKELLG

-482 PMVFTEIHGRVEAM
+482 PMVFIEIHGRVEAM

-511 DLIDKQFIQLG
+511 DLIAKQFIQLG
-522 EAVGMGAIANNPEH
+522 EAVGMGTIANNPEH

-629 NNTNSNELVAPWYVD
+629 NNTNSNASVAPWYVD
-644 QYDRPGTQTELMRP
+644 QYDRVGEQADLMRP

-688 AAAEMKYLTR
+688 AAVEMKYLTR

-737 LFDGTFINVWQGLYS
+737 LFDGTFINVWRGLYS

-766 VIVAE
+766 IIVAE

-783 ETINYTQALTYLA
+783 ETISYDKAVTYLA
-796 AFATQFE
+796 TFAAQFE

-809 VIIENVSNDSAAA
+809 VIIDNVSNDSAAA

-837 EGSEKGNFICSYE
+837 EGDEKGNFICSYE
-850 DFMTVAKDYVL
+850 DFLTIAKDYVL
-861 TATGEYGA
+861 TATGVYGA

-913 TAMGFTMTDDLT
+913 TAMGFTMTEDLT

-964 MQELGVEI
+964 IQELGVEI

-1020 TVLVQNAGKAP
+1020 TVLVQNAGKDP

-1095 TQTAYEGTAQ
+1095 TEMAYEGVAQ

-1130 SSNIIV
+1130 SSNIIL

>member
-1 MQLAA
+1 
-6 GCGDGPAAPSD
+6 
-17 DPKDHHG
+17 
-24 KEREEKEK
+24 
-32 TMQHKRSRLSTKIL
+32 MQHKRSRLSTKIL

-52 ALVFPASAFASVA
+52 ALVFPASALASVA

-86 DIEWQISLAENAQ
+86 DIDWQISLAEDAT
-99 AMVTVPTNMTEEEL
+99 ATVTLPTNLTENEL
-113 GTALS
+113 AAAMDAGLS
-118 GDLTLSL
+118 LSL
-125 DRDSTRGYL
+125 DRDTQRGYL
-134 NPEKFPYPYQG
+134 NPEKFPNPYQG
-145 GALDTWMT
+145 GPLDSWKT
-153 QWTKDK
+153 QRDT
-159 QPQNLFRVTEMGIS
+159 QMFQ
-173 VDEAGK
+173 VDDYGFAFDDDGK
-179 VSLKLWI
+179 VSLVLYLNI
-186 DINCYFGNRSG
+186 SCYFANRSG
-197 NVDYSAPHSNGGA
+197 SVDYSAPHSNGGA
-210 YLDLCGYYTLNVT
+210 YLDLCGYYTLRVT
-223 AGDEAVGSI
+223 ADGKDIASCHAKV
-232 HTKIVP
+232 VP

-250 DIDALAAM
+250 DLEALAAT

-282 IVADS
+282 IIADS

-319 LRVPM
+319 LRVPI

-407 SGQLDLEEYYNV
+407 SGQLDLAAYYNV
-419 KNNEVNVKELLG
+419 QENRVNVKELLG

-511 DLIDKQFIQLG
+511 DLIAKQFIQLG

-809 VIIENVSNDSAAA
+809 VIIDNVSNDSAAA

-861 TATGEYGA
+861 TATGVYGS

-947 TPYMGYSNDAI
+947 TPYMGYSNGAI
-958 TGRSAF
+958 SGSAF

-1020 TVLVQNAGKAP
+1020 TVLVQNAGKDP

-1036 CLTDDELT
+1036 CLTDEELT
-1044 EQFNQYNNGVV
+1044 AQFNQYNNGVV

-1063 LDMALFANVLNHK
+1063 LDIALFANVMNHK

-1095 TQTAYEGTAQ
+1095 TETAYEGVAQ
-1105 PENPDPVNPGKPE
+1105 PENPNPVNPGKPE

-1130 SSNIIV
+1130 SSNIIL

>member
-1 MQLAA
+1 
-6 GCGDGPAAPSD
+6 
-17 DPKDHHG
+17 
-24 KEREEKEK
+24 
-32 TMQHKRSRLSTKIL
+32 MQHKRSRLSTKIL

-65 DVAKDTRAPGKSL
+65 DVAKDTRSPGKSL

-86 DIEWQISLAENAQ
+86 DIDWQISLAEDAT
-99 AMVTVPTNMTEEEL
+99 ATVTLPTNLTENEL
-113 GTALS
+113 AAAMDAGLS
-118 GDLTLSL
+118 LSL
-125 DRDSTRGYL
+125 DRDTQRGYL
-134 NPEKFPYPYQG
+134 NPEKFPNPYQG
-145 GALDTWMT
+145 GPLDSWKT
-153 QWTKDK
+153 QRDT
-159 QPQNLFRVTEMGIS
+159 QMFQ
-173 VDEAGK
+173 VDDYGFAFDDDGK
-179 VSLKLWI
+179 VSLVLYLNI
-186 DINCYFGNRSG
+186 SCYFANRSG
-197 NVDYSAPHSNGGA
+197 SVDYSAPHSNGGA
-210 YLDLCGYYTLNVT
+210 YLDLCGYYTLRVT
-223 AGDEAVGSI
+223 ADGKDIASCHAKV
-232 HTKIVP
+232 VP

-250 DIDALAAM
+250 DLEALAAT

-282 IVADS
+282 IIADS

-407 SGQLDLEEYYNV
+407 SGQLDLAAYYNV
-419 KNNEVNVKELLG
+419 QENRVNVKELLG

-511 DLIDKQFIQLG
+511 DLIAKQFIQLG

-809 VIIENVSNDSAAA
+809 VIIDNVSNDSAAA

-830 KTVAMIT
+830 KTVAIIT

-861 TATGEYGA
+861 TATDVYGA

-1044 EQFNQYNNGVV
+1044 AQFNQYNNGVV

-1105 PENPDPVNPGKPE
+1105 PTTPEQPEKPE
-1118 EPGKPDAPKTGD
+1118 EPEKPGQPDAPKTGD
-1130 SSNIIV
+1130 SSSIIL

>member
-1 MQLAA
+1 
-6 GCGDGPAAPSD
+6 
-17 DPKDHHG
+17 
-24 KEREEKEK
+24 
-32 TMQHKRSRLSTKIL
+32 MQHKRSRLSTKIL

-65 DVAKDTRAPGKSL
+65 DVTKDTRSPGKSL

-86 DIEWQISLAENAQ
+86 DIDWQISLAEDAT
-99 AMVTVPTNMTEEEL
+99 ATVTLPTNLTENEL
-113 GTALS
+113 AAAMDAGLS
-118 GDLTLSL
+118 LSL
-125 DRDSTRGYL
+125 DRDTQRGYL
-134 NPEKFPYPYQG
+134 NPEKFPNPYQG
-145 GALDTWMT
+145 GPLDSWKT
-153 QWTKDK
+153 QRDT
-159 QPQNLFRVTEMGIS
+159 QMFQ
-173 VDEAGK
+173 VDDYGFAFDDDGK
-179 VSLKLWI
+179 VSLVLYLNI
-186 DINCYFGNRSG
+186 SCYFANRSG
-197 NVDYSAPHSNGGA
+197 SVDYSAPHSNGGA
-210 YLDLCGYYTLNVT
+210 YLDLCGYYTLRVT
-223 AGDEAVGSI
+223 ADGKDIASCHAKV
-232 HTKIVP
+232 VP

-250 DIDALAAM
+250 DLEALAAM
-258 DTDLYVSKES
+258 DTDLYVAKES
-268 MGQTTTDGYDMPYL
+268 MGQTTVDGYDMPYL

-302 SDPDLVL
+302 SDPDLAL

-343 AHLLLENETINV
+343 AHLLLENETISV

-382 QIKDFASYIGFI
+382 QIKNFASYIGFI

-511 DLIDKQFIQLG
+511 DLIAKQFIQLG

-536 NSFEMPYRDYLRVDN
+536 NSFEMPHRDYLRVDN

-809 VIIENVSNDSAAA
+809 VIIDNVSNDSAAA

-850 DFMTVAKDYVL
+850 DFMTVAKDYVI
-861 TATGEYGA
+861 TATGVYGA
-869 GIKAAV
+869 NYKAAV
-875 ILNPQVYLPG
+875 ILNPLVFLPG
-885 KPADNTSGYVE
+885 KPANNTSGYVE

-932 SRALSD
+932 SRVLSD

-958 TGRSAF
+958 TGSSAF

-972 SSCDKG
+972 SSCDMG

-1005 YEYGTNWFTKIPEGA
+1005 YEYGTNWFTKIPKGA

-1055 GFEYQNGD
+1055 GFEYQSGD

-1095 TQTAYEGTAQ
+1095 TTTAYEGVAQ

-1130 SSNIIV
+1130 SSNIIL

>member
-1 MQLAA
+1 M
-6 GCGDGPAAPSD
+6 
-17 DPKDHHG
+17 
-24 KEREEKEK
+24 
-32 TMQHKRSRLSTKIL
+32 
-46 AFVLIL
+46 
-52 ALVFPASAFASVA
+52 
-65 DVAKDTRAPGKSL
+65 
-78 ANTYPAYT
+78 
-86 DIEWQISLAENAQ
+86 
-99 AMVTVPTNMTEEEL
+99 
-113 GTALS
+113 
-118 GDLTLSL
+118 
-125 DRDSTRGYL
+125 
-134 NPEKFPYPYQG
+134 
-145 GALDTWMT
+145 
-153 QWTKDK
+153 
-159 QPQNLFRVTEMGIS
+159 
-173 VDEAGK
+173 
-179 VSLKLWI
+179 
-186 DINCYFGNRSG
+186 
-197 NVDYSAPHSNGGA
+197 
-210 YLDLCGYYTLNVT
+210 
-223 AGDEAVGSI
+223 
-232 HTKIVP
+232 
-238 YDSFRTV
+238 
-245 YELYD
+245 
-250 DIDALAAM
+250 
-258 DTDLYVSKES
+258 
-268 MGQTTTDGYDMPYL
+268 
-282 IVADS
+282 
-287 KESVDKWLAYTDLVE
+287 
-302 SDPDLVL
+302 
-309 TKLANGDFDD
+309 
-319 LRVPM
+319 
-324 FASNVHSNEN
+324 
-334 AAVNGILEF
+334 
-343 AHLLLENETINV
+343 
-355 NTLEGFTDAGKELL
+355 
-369 AQEMA
+369 
-374 KQNVAVPE
+374 
-382 QIKDFASYIGFI
+382 
-394 RGENGYKANGSLY
+394 
-407 SGQLDLEEYYNV
+407 
-419 KNNEVNVKELLG
+419 
-431 DVFMVIVPE
+431 
-440 QNIEGY
+440 
-446 EHMTR
+446 
-451 TTGQGYDPNRDE
+451 
-463 ANQTLFE
+463 
-470 DANAMALVNKFN
+470 
-482 PMVFTEIHGRVEAM
+482 
-496 LIEPCTPPHE
+496 
-506 PNYEY
+506 
-511 DLIDKQFIQLG
+511 
-522 EAVGMGAIANNPEH
+522 
-536 NSFEMPYRDYLRVDN
+536 
-551 DSPSGVAWTE
+551 
-561 PWDDMTTAYG
+561 
-571 SQFPVLIGTA
+571 
-581 GITWELPVYSDVA
+581 YSDVA

>member
-1 MQLAA
+1 
-6 GCGDGPAAPSD
+6 
-17 DPKDHHG
+17 
-24 KEREEKEK
+24 
-32 TMQHKRSRLSTKIL
+32 MQHKRSRLSTKIL

-65 DVAKDTRAPGKSL
+65 DVAKDTRSPGKSL

-86 DIEWQISLAENAQ
+86 DIDWQISLAEDAT
-99 AMVTVPTNMTEEEL
+99 ATVTLPTNLTENEL
-113 GTALS
+113 AAAMDAGLS
-118 GDLTLSL
+118 LSL
-125 DRDSTRGYL
+125 DRDTQRGYL
-134 NPEKFPYPYQG
+134 NPEKFPNPYQG
-145 GALDTWMT
+145 GPLDSWKT
-153 QWTKDK
+153 QRDT
-159 QPQNLFRVTEMGIS
+159 QMFQ
-173 VDEAGK
+173 VDDYGFAFDDDGK
-179 VSLKLWI
+179 VSLVLYLNI
-186 DINCYFGNRSG
+186 SCYFANRSG
-197 NVDYSAPHSNGGA
+197 SVDYSAPHSNGGA
-210 YLDLCGYYTLNVT
+210 YLDLCGYYTLRVT
-223 AGDEAVGSI
+223 ADGKDIASCHAKV
-232 HTKIVP
+232 VP

-250 DIDALAAM
+250 DLEALAAT

-282 IVADS
+282 IIADS

-407 SGQLDLEEYYNV
+407 SGQLDLAAYYNV
-419 KNNEVNVKELLG
+419 QENRVNVKELLG

-511 DLIDKQFIQLG
+511 DLIAKQFIQLG

-536 NSFEMPYRDYLRVDN
+536 NSFEMPHRDYLRVDN

-698 NDVKVNVASK
+698 NDVKVNVAGK

-809 VIIENVSNDSAAA
+809 VIIDNVSNDSAAA

-837 EGSEKGNFICSYE
+837 EGSEKGNFVCSYE

-861 TATGEYGA
+861 TATGVYGA

-913 TAMGFTMTDDLT
+913 TAMGFTMTEDLT

-947 TPYMGYSNDAI
+947 TPYMGYSTGAI
-958 TGRSAF
+958 SGSAF

-993 NATYINEGDDVM
+993 NATYINEADDVM
-1005 YEYGTNWFTKIPEGA
+1005 YEYGTYWFTKLPEGA
-1020 TVLVQNAGKAP
+1020 TVLVQNAGKDP

-1095 TQTAYEGTAQ
+1095 TEMAYEGVAQ

>member
-1 MQLAA
+1 
-6 GCGDGPAAPSD
+6 
-17 DPKDHHG
+17 
-24 KEREEKEK
+24 
-32 TMQHKRSRLSTKIL
+32 MQHKRSRLSTKIL

-65 DVAKDTRAPGKSL
+65 DVAKDTRSPGKSL

-86 DIEWQISLAENAQ
+86 DIDWQISLAEDAT
-99 AMVTVPTNMTEEEL
+99 ATVTLPTNLTENEL
-113 GTALS
+113 AAAMDAGLS
-118 GDLTLSL
+118 LSL
-125 DRDSTRGYL
+125 DRDTQRGYL
-134 NPEKFPYPYQG
+134 NPEKFPNPYQG
-145 GALDTWMT
+145 GPLDSWKT
-153 QWTKDK
+153 QRDT
-159 QPQNLFRVTEMGIS
+159 QMFQ
-173 VDEAGK
+173 VDDYGFAFDDDGK
-179 VSLKLWI
+179 VSLVLYLNI
-186 DINCYFGNRSG
+186 SCYFANRSG
-197 NVDYSAPHSNGGA
+197 SVDYSAPHSNGGA
-210 YLDLCGYYTLNVT
+210 YLGLCGYYTLRVT
-223 AGDEAVGSI
+223 ADGKDIASCHAKV
-232 HTKIVP
+232 VP

-250 DIDALAAM
+250 DLEALAAT

-302 SDPDLVL
+302 SDPDLAL

-382 QIKDFASYIGFI
+382 QIKNFASYIGFI

-407 SGQLDLEEYYNV
+407 SGQLDLAAYYNV
-419 KNNEVNVKELLG
+419 QENRVNVKELLG

-511 DLIDKQFIQLG
+511 DLIAKQFIQLG

-713 GVTYPAGTM
+713 GVTYLAGTM

-809 VIIENVSNDSAAA
+809 VIIDNVSNDSAAA

-837 EGSEKGNFICSYE
+837 EGSEKGNFVCSYE

-861 TATGEYGA
+861 TATGVYGT

-925 KANVIVG
+925 KANIIVG

-947 TPYMGYSNDAI
+947 TPYMGYSTGAI
-958 TGRSAF
+958 SESAL

-972 SSCDKG
+972 SSCTMG

-993 NATYINEGDDVM
+993 NASYINEADDVM

-1095 TQTAYEGTAQ
+1095 TETAYEGVAQ

>member
-1 MQLAA
+1 
-6 GCGDGPAAPSD
+6 
-17 DPKDHHG
+17 
-24 KEREEKEK
+24 
-32 TMQHKRSRLSTKIL
+32 MQHKRSRLTTKIL

-86 DIEWQISLAENAQ
+86 DIDWPISLAEDAT
-99 AMVTVPTNMTEEEL
+99 ATVTLPTNLTENEL
-113 GTALS
+113 AAAMDAGLS
-118 GDLTLSL
+118 LSL
-125 DRDSTRGYL
+125 DRDTQRGYL
-134 NPEKFPYPYQG
+134 NPEKFPNPYQG
-145 GALDTWMT
+145 GPLDSWKT
-153 QWTKDK
+153 QRDT
-159 QPQNLFRVTEMGIS
+159 QMFQ
-173 VDEAGK
+173 VDDYGFAFDDDGK
-179 VSLKLWI
+179 VSLVLYLNI
-186 DINCYFGNRSG
+186 SCYFANRSG
-197 NVDYSAPHSNGGA
+197 SVDYSAPHSNGGV
-210 YLDLCGYYTLNVT
+210 YLDLCGYYTLRVT
-223 AGDEAVGSI
+223 ADGKDIASCHAKV
-232 HTKIVP
+232 VP

-250 DIDALAAM
+250 DLEALAAT

-302 SDPDLVL
+302 SDPDLAL

-407 SGQLDLEEYYNV
+407 SGQLDLAAYYNV
-419 KNNEVNVKELLG
+419 QENRVNVKELLG

-511 DLIDKQFIQLG
+511 DLIAKQFIQLG

-809 VIIENVSNDSAAA
+809 VIIDNVSNDSAAA

-850 DFMTVAKDYVL
+850 DFMTVAKDYVI
-861 TATGEYGA
+861 TATGVYGA
-869 GIKAAV
+869 NYKAAV
-875 ILNPQVYLPG
+875 ILNPLVFLPG
-885 KPADNTSGYVE
+885 KPANNTSGYVE

-932 SRALSD
+932 SRVLSD

-958 TGRSAF
+958 TGSSAF

-972 SSCDKG
+972 SSCDMG

-1005 YEYGTNWFTKIPEGA
+1005 YEYGTNWFTKIPKGA

-1055 GFEYQNGD
+1055 GFEYQSGD

-1095 TQTAYEGTAQ
+1095 TTTAYEGVAQ

-1130 SSNIIV
+1130 SSSIIL

>member
-1 MQLAA
+1 
-6 GCGDGPAAPSD
+6 
-17 DPKDHHG
+17 
-24 KEREEKEK
+24 
-32 TMQHKRSRLSTKIL
+32 MQHKRSRLSTKIL

-65 DVAKDTRAPGKSL
+65 DVAKDTRSPGKSL

-86 DIEWQISLAENAQ
+86 DIDWQISLAEDAT
-99 AMVTVPTNMTEEEL
+99 ATVTLPTNLTENEL
-113 GTALS
+113 AAAMDAGLS
-118 GDLTLSL
+118 LSL
-125 DRDSTRGYL
+125 DRDTQRGYL
-134 NPEKFPYPYQG
+134 NPEKFPNPYQG
-145 GALDTWMT
+145 GPLDSWKT
-153 QWTKDK
+153 QRDT
-159 QPQNLFRVTEMGIS
+159 QMFQ
-173 VDEAGK
+173 VDDYGFAFDDDGK
-179 VSLKLWI
+179 VSLVLYLNI
-186 DINCYFGNRSG
+186 SCYFANRSG
-197 NVDYSAPHSNGGA
+197 SVDYSAPHSNGGA
-210 YLDLCGYYTLNVT
+210 YLDLCGYYTLRVT
-223 AGDEAVGSI
+223 ADGKDIASCHAKV
-232 HTKIVP
+232 VP

-250 DIDALAAM
+250 DLEALAAM

-302 SDPDLVL
+302 SDPDLAL

-382 QIKDFASYIGFI
+382 QIKNFASYIGFI

-407 SGQLDLEEYYNV
+407 SGQLDLAAYYNV
-419 KNNEVNVKELLG
+419 QENRVNVKELLG

-511 DLIDKQFIQLG
+511 DLIAKQFIQLG

-809 VIIENVSNDSAAA
+809 VIIDNVSNDSAAA

-837 EGSEKGNFICSYE
+837 EGSEKGNFVCSYE

-861 TATGEYGA
+861 TATGVYGA

-947 TPYMGYSNDAI
+947 TPYMGYSTGAI
-958 TGRSAF
+958 SGSAF

-1020 TVLVQNAGKAP
+1020 TVLVQNAGKDP

-1036 CLTDDELT
+1036 CLTDEELT
-1044 EQFNQYNNGVV
+1044 AQFNQYNNGVV

-1063 LDMALFANVLNHK
+1063 LDIALFANVLNHK

-1095 TQTAYEGTAQ
+1095 TETAYEGVAQ

-1118 EPGKPDAPKTGD
+1118 EPGKPDVPKTGD
-1130 SSNIIV
+1130 SSNIIL

>member
-1 MQLAA
+1 
-6 GCGDGPAAPSD
+6 
-17 DPKDHHG
+17 
-24 KEREEKEK
+24 
-32 TMQHKRSRLSTKIL
+32 MQHKRSRLSTKIL

-86 DIEWQISLAENAQ
+86 DIDWQISLAEDAT
-99 AMVTVPTNMTEEEL
+99 ATVTLPTNLTENEL
-113 GTALS
+113 AAAMDAGLS
-118 GDLTLSL
+118 LSL
-125 DRDSTRGYL
+125 DRDTQRGYL
-134 NPEKFPYPYQG
+134 NPEKFPNPYQG
-145 GALDTWMT
+145 GPLDSWKT
-153 QWTKDK
+153 QRDT
-159 QPQNLFRVTEMGIS
+159 QMFQ
-173 VDEAGK
+173 VDDYGFAFDDDGK
-179 VSLKLWI
+179 VSLVLYLNI
-186 DINCYFGNRSG
+186 SCYFANRSG
-197 NVDYSAPHSNGGA
+197 SVNYSAPHSNGGA
-210 YLDLCGYYTLNVT
+210 YLGLCGYYTLRVT
-223 AGDEAVGSI
+223 ADGKDIVSCHAKV
-232 HTKIVP
+232 VP
-238 YDSFRTV
+238 YDRFRTV

-250 DIDALAAM
+250 DLEALAAT

-302 SDPDLVL
+302 SDPDLAL

-407 SGQLDLEEYYNV
+407 SGQLDLAAYYNV
-419 KNNEVNVKELLG
+419 QENRVNVKELLG

-511 DLIDKQFIQLG
+511 DLIAKQFIQLG

-536 NSFEMPYRDYLRVDN
+536 NSFEMPHRDYLRVDN

-678 DSANQKNLYD
+678 DSANQKDLYD

-809 VIIENVSNDSAAA
+809 VIIDNVSNDSAAA

-837 EGSEKGNFICSYE
+837 EGDEKGNFICSYE
-850 DFMTVAKDYVL
+850 DFLTIAKDYVI
-861 TATGEYGA
+861 TATGVYGA
-869 GIKAAV
+869 NYKAAV
-875 ILNPQVYLPG
+875 ILNPLVFLPG
-885 KPADNTSGYVE
+885 KPANNTSGYVE

-913 TAMGFTMTDDLT
+913 TAMGFTMTEDLS

-947 TPYMGYSNDAI
+947 TPYMGYSTGAI
-958 TGRSAF
+958 SESAL

-972 SSCDKG
+972 SSCTMG

-993 NATYINEGDDVM
+993 NASYINEADDVM

-1020 TVLVQNAGKAP
+1020 TVLVQNAGKTP

-1036 CLTDDELT
+1036 CLTNDELT

-1055 GFEYQNGD
+1055 GFEYQSGK
-1063 LDMALFANVLNHK
+1063 LDIALFANVLNHK

-1095 TQTAYEGTAQ
+1095 TETAYEGVAQ

-1130 SSNIIV
+1130 TSSIIV
-1136 WVLAASFSCV
+1136 WVLAASFTVV

>member
-1 MQLAA
+1 
-6 GCGDGPAAPSD
+6 
-17 DPKDHHG
+17 
-24 KEREEKEK
+24 
-32 TMQHKRSRLSTKIL
+32 
-46 AFVLIL
+46 
-52 ALVFPASAFASVA
+52 
-65 DVAKDTRAPGKSL
+65 
-78 ANTYPAYT
+78 
-86 DIEWQISLAENAQ
+86 
-99 AMVTVPTNMTEEEL
+99 
-113 GTALS
+113 
-118 GDLTLSL
+118 
-125 DRDSTRGYL
+125 
-134 NPEKFPYPYQG
+134 
-145 GALDTWMT
+145 MT
-153 QWTKDK
+153 QWKQDQ
-159 QPQNLFRVTEMGIS
+159 QPQPMFTVTEMGIS
-173 VDEAGK
+173 VDETGK

-186 DINCYFGNRSG
+186 HINCYFGTRSG

-210 YLDLCGYYTLNVT
+210 YLDLCGYYTLHVT
-223 AGDEAVGSI
+223 AGEKAVGSV
-232 HTKIVP
+232 HAKVVP

-258 DTDLYVSKES
+258 DTDLYVAKES
-268 MGQTTTDGYDMPYL
+268 MGHTTVDGYDMPYL

-287 KESVDKWLAYTDLVE
+287 KESADKWLAYTDLVE

-309 TKLANGDFDD
+309 TKLANGEFDD
-319 LRVPM
+319 LRVPI

-334 AAVNGILEF
+334 TAVNGILEF
-343 AHLLLENETINV
+343 AHLLLEHETINV
-355 NTLEGFTDAGKELL
+355 NTLEGFTEAGKALL
-369 AQEMA
+369 EQEMA
-374 KQNVAVPE
+374 RQGVAVPK

-407 SGQLDLEEYYNV
+407 SGPLNLEEYYNV
-419 KNNEVNVKELLG
+419 EENEVNVKELLS

-451 TTGQGYDPNRDE
+451 TFGLGYDPNRDE
-463 ANQTLFE
+463 ANQTSFE
-470 DANAMALVNKFN
+470 DSNAMALVNKFN

-496 LIEPCTPPHE
+496 LIEPCTSPHE

-511 DLIDKQFIQLG
+511 DLIAKQFIQLG
-522 EAVGMGAIANNPEH
+522 EAVGMGAIANNPGH
-536 NSFEMPYRDYLRVDN
+536 NSFEMPYRDFLRID
-551 DSPSGVAWTE
+551 DSSPSGVAWTE

-581 GITWELPVYSDVA
+581 GITWELPVYSDIS
-594 SELVVPYGLMT
+594 SELIVPYGLMT

-610 QANKIT
+610 QENKID
-616 MLENQAKLFSRGV
+616 MLTIQAKLFSRGV
-629 NNTNSNELVAPWYVD
+629 NNTNSNELVGPWYVD
-644 QYDRPGTQTELMRP
+644 QYDQAGKQADLMRP
-658 VYDGEG
+658 VYNGEG

-698 NDVKVNVASK
+698 NDVKVNVAGK

-809 VIIENVSNDSAAA
+809 VIIDNVSNDSAAA

-837 EGSEKGNFICSYE
+837 EGSEKGNFVCSYE

-861 TATGEYGA
+861 TATGVYGA

-913 TAMGFTMTDDLT
+913 TAMGFTMTEDLT

-947 TPYMGYSNDAI
+947 TPYMGYSTGAI
-958 TGRSAF
+958 SGSAF

-1005 YEYGTNWFTKIPEGA
+1005 YEYGTNWFTKLPEGA
-1020 TVLVQNAGKAP
+1020 TVLVQNAGKTP
-1031 LQGCI
+1031 MQGCI
-1036 CLTDDELT
+1036 CLTDEELT
-1044 EQFNQYNNGVV
+1044 AQFNQYNNGVV
-1055 GFEYQNGD
+1055 GFEYQSGK

-1095 TQTAYEGTAQ
+1095 TTTAYEGVAQ

-1130 SSNIIV
+1130 SSNIIL

>member
-1 MQLAA
+1 
-6 GCGDGPAAPSD
+6 
-17 DPKDHHG
+17 
-24 KEREEKEK
+24 
-32 TMQHKRSRLSTKIL
+32 MQHKRSRLSTKIL

-86 DIEWQISLAENAQ
+86 DIDWQISLAEDAT
-99 AMVTVPTNMTEEEL
+99 ATVTLPTNLTENEL
-113 GTALS
+113 AAAMDAGLS
-118 GDLTLSL
+118 LSL
-125 DRDSTRGYL
+125 DRDTQRGYL
-134 NPEKFPYPYQG
+134 NPEKFPNPYQG
-145 GALDTWMT
+145 GPLDSWKT
-153 QWTKDK
+153 QRDT
-159 QPQNLFRVTEMGIS
+159 QMFQ
-173 VDEAGK
+173 VDDYGFAFDDDGK
-179 VSLKLWI
+179 VSLVLYLNI
-186 DINCYFGNRSG
+186 SCYFANRSG
-197 NVDYSAPHSNGGA
+197 SVDYSAPHSNGGA
-210 YLDLCGYYTLNVT
+210 YLDLCGYYTLRVT
-223 AGDEAVGSI
+223 ADGKDIASCHAKV
-232 HTKIVP
+232 VP

-250 DIDALAAM
+250 DLEALAAT
-258 DTDLYVSKES
+258 DTDLYVAKES
-268 MGQTTTDGYDMPYL
+268 MGQTTTDGYNMPYL
-282 IVADS
+282 IIADS

-302 SDPDLVL
+302 SDPDLAL

-407 SGQLDLEEYYNV
+407 SGQLDLAAYYNV
-419 KNNEVNVKELLG
+419 QENRVNVKELLG

-511 DLIDKQFIQLG
+511 DLIAKQFIQLG

-803 GVENAD
+803 GVENAN
-809 VIIENVSNDSAAA
+809 VIIDNVSNDSAAA

-861 TATGEYGA
+861 TATGVYGS

-947 TPYMGYSNDAI
+947 TPYMGYSNGAI
-958 TGRSAF
+958 SGSAF

-1005 YEYGTNWFTKIPEGA
+1005 YEYGTNWFTKLPEGA
-1020 TVLVQNAGKAP
+1020 TVLVQNAGKDP

-1044 EQFNQYNNGVV
+1044 AQFNQYNNGVV

-1063 LDMALFANVLNHK
+1063 LDIALFANVLNHK

-1095 TQTAYEGTAQ
+1095 TETAYEGVAQ

-1118 EPGKPDAPKTGD
+1118 EPGKPDVPKTGD
-1130 SSNIIV
+1130 SSNIIL

>member
-1 MQLAA
+1 
-6 GCGDGPAAPSD
+6 
-17 DPKDHHG
+17 
-24 KEREEKEK
+24 
-32 TMQHKRSRLSTKIL
+32 MQHKRSRLSTKIL

-65 DVAKDTRAPGKSL
+65 DVAKDTRSPGKSL

-86 DIEWQISLAENAQ
+86 DIDWQISLAEDAT
-99 AMVTVPTNMTEEEL
+99 ATVTLPTNLTENEL
-113 GTALS
+113 AAAMDAGLS
-118 GDLTLSL
+118 LSL
-125 DRDSTRGYL
+125 DRDTQRGYL
-134 NPEKFPYPYQG
+134 NPEKFPNPYQG
-145 GALDTWMT
+145 GPLDSWKT
-153 QWTKDK
+153 QRDT
-159 QPQNLFRVTEMGIS
+159 QMFQ
-173 VDEAGK
+173 VDDYGFAFDDDGK
-179 VSLKLWI
+179 VSLVLYLNI
-186 DINCYFGNRSG
+186 SCYFANRSG
-197 NVDYSAPHSNGGA
+197 SVDYSAPHSNGGA
-210 YLDLCGYYTLNVT
+210 YLDLCGYYTLRVT
-223 AGDEAVGSI
+223 ADGKDIASCHAKV
-232 HTKIVP
+232 VP

-250 DIDALAAM
+250 DLEALAAM
-258 DTDLYVSKES
+258 DTDLYVAKES
-268 MGQTTTDGYDMPYL
+268 MGQTTVDGYDMPYL

-302 SDPDLVL
+302 SDPDLAL

-343 AHLLLENETINV
+343 AHLLLENETISV

-382 QIKDFASYIGFI
+382 QIKNFASYIGFI

-511 DLIDKQFIQLG
+511 DLIAKQFIQLG

-536 NSFEMPYRDYLRVDN
+536 NSFEMPHRDYLRVDN
-551 DSPSGVAWTE
+551 DSSSGVAWTE

-809 VIIENVSNDSAAA
+809 VIIDNVSNDSAAA

-850 DFMTVAKDYVL
+850 DFMTVAKDYVI
-861 TATGEYGA
+861 TATGVYGA
-869 GIKAAV
+869 NYKAAV
-875 ILNPQVYLPG
+875 ILNPLVFLPG
-885 KPADNTSGYVE
+885 KPANNTSGYVE

-932 SRALSD
+932 SRVLSD

-958 TGRSAF
+958 TGSSAF

-972 SSCDKG
+972 SSCDMG

-1005 YEYGTNWFTKIPEGA
+1005 YEYGTNWFTKIPKGA

-1055 GFEYQNGD
+1055 GFEYQSGD

-1095 TQTAYEGTAQ
+1095 TTTAYEGVAQ

-1130 SSNIIV
+1130 SSNIIL

>member
-1 MQLAA
+1 
-6 GCGDGPAAPSD
+6 
-17 DPKDHHG
+17 
-24 KEREEKEK
+24 
-32 TMQHKRSRLSTKIL
+32 MQHKRSRLSTKIL

-86 DIEWQISLAENAQ
+86 DIDWQISLAEDAT
-99 AMVTVPTNMTEEEL
+99 ATVTLPTNLTENEL
-113 GTALS
+113 AAAMDAGLS
-118 GDLTLSL
+118 LSL
-125 DRDSTRGYL
+125 DRDTQRGYL
-134 NPEKFPYPYQG
+134 NPEKFPNPYQG
-145 GALDTWMT
+145 GPLDSWKT
-153 QWTKDK
+153 QRDT
-159 QPQNLFRVTEMGIS
+159 QMFQ
-173 VDEAGK
+173 VDDYGFAFDDDGK
-179 VSLKLWI
+179 VSLVLYLNI
-186 DINCYFGNRSG
+186 SCYFANRSG
-197 NVDYSAPHSNGGA
+197 SVDYSAPHSNGGA
-210 YLDLCGYYTLNVT
+210 YLDLCGYYTLRVT
-223 AGDEAVGSI
+223 ADGKDIASCHAKV
-232 HTKIVP
+232 VP

-250 DIDALAAM
+250 DLEALAAT

-282 IVADS
+282 IIADS

-407 SGQLDLEEYYNV
+407 SGQLDLAAYYNV
-419 KNNEVNVKELLG
+419 QENRVNVKELLG

-511 DLIDKQFIQLG
+511 DLIAKQFIQLG

-536 NSFEMPYRDYLRVDN
+536 NSFEMPHRDYLRVDN

-581 GITWELPVYSDVA
+581 GITWELPVYSDVT

-610 QANKIT
+610 QNHKID
-616 MLENQAKLFSRGV
+616 MLTTQAKLFSRGV
-629 NNTNSNELVAPWYVD
+629 NNTNSSEFVAPWYVD
-644 QYDRPGTQTELMRP
+644 QYDRVGEQADLMRP

-809 VIIENVSNDSAAA
+809 VIIDNVSNDSTAAI
-822 VNALLRAG
+822 NALLRAG

-861 TATGEYGA
+861 TATGVYGA

-932 SRALSD
+932 SRVLSD

-958 TGRSAF
+958 TGSSAF

-972 SSCDKG
+972 SSCDMG

-993 NATYINEGDDVM
+993 NATYINEADDVM
-1005 YEYGTNWFTKIPEGA
+1005 YEYGTYWFTKLPEGA
-1020 TVLVQNAGKAP
+1020 TVLVQNAGKDP

-1095 TQTAYEGTAQ
+1095 TEMAYEGVAQ

-1130 SSNIIV
+1130 PSNIIL